1 MTDGTQTEDEAC
13 ATAALV
19 QVAKEHGIESLGA
32 VALAWAMK
40 KLPYVF
46 PIVGGRKVEHLR
58 DNIAALSI
66 KLTDK
71 QMAVLDAVKP
81 PPTIYPYNIVGSDPM
96 LLKEGE
102 PQVTSMMMIR
112 EDFVRAPRAIGRE

>member
-1 MTDGTQTEDEAC
+1 MSDGTQTEDEAR
-13 ATAALV
+13 ATAALL

-32 VALAWAMK
+32 MALAWAMK

-66 KLTDK
+66 NLTDK
-71 QMAVLDAVKP
+71 QMAFLDAVKP
-81 PPTIYPYNIVGSDPM
+81 PPAIYPYDISGTDPM

-102 PQVTSMMMIR
+102 PQVMSAMIIN

>member
-1 MTDGTQTEDEAC
+1 MTDGTQTEDEAR
-13 ATAALV
+13 ASEALA

-40 KLPYVF
+40 KVPYVF
-46 PIVGGRKVEHLR
+46 PIVGGRKVEQLR
-58 DNIAALSI
+58 DNIAALSL

-71 QMAVLDAVKP
+71 QMAVLDDVKP
-81 PPTIYPYNIVGSDPM
+81 PPAIYPYNIVGSDPA

-102 PQVTSMMMIR
+102 PQIASAMMCT
-112 EDFVRAPRAIGRE
+112 EAFVRAPRAIGRD